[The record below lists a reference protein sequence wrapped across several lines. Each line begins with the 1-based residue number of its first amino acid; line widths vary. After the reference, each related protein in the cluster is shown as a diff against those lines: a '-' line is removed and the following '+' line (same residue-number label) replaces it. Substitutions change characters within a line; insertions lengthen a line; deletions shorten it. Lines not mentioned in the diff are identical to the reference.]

1 MQNKQMQDKQMQDR
15 RMDLSDHDLLIEV
28 HVLLSNHLKH
38 SDRLVGIALTA
49 AIIGAVNFLFGVV
62 VVLFKLGIIATAI

>member
-1 MQNKQMQDKQMQDR
+1 
-15 RMDLSDHDLLIEV
+15 MDNEAQEKSDHDLLIEV

-49 AIIGAVNFLFGVV
+49 AILGAVNFGFGLLFLLVST
-62 VVLFKLGIIATAI
+62 GIIRIGQGG